1 MLDFQ
6 IYVPDR
12 ARYKLPDINET
23 NGNGA
28 YNNEFYYDIFRQL
41 EC

>member
-6 IYVPDR
+6 IQVPDR
-12 ARYKLPDINET
+12 ARIKFPDIIET
-23 NGNGA
+23 NGNSA